1 MFEWSENE
9 GFEPGIRFGLVKKYE
24 NDEKWKETTDDFGVD
39 CSPVYANAGRTGD
52 GRNRLTAIR

>member
-24 NDEKWKETTDDFGVD
+24 NDEK
-39 CSPVYANAGRTGD
+39 
-52 GRNRLTAIR
+52 